1 MFLGTEVITV
11 VCVRDDDQSAVGDQF
26 CEEKRP
32 EDIIKECNTQACP
45 AR

>member
-1 MFLGTEVITV
+1 MIA
-11 VCVRDDDQSAVGDQF
+11 VCVRDDDESPVGDQF

-32 EDIIKECNTQACP
+32 MDKYKKCNLQRCP

>member
-1 MFLGTEVITV
+1 MVTA
-11 VCVRDDDQSAVGDQF
+11 VCVRVDDESPVGDQL

-32 EDIIKECNTQACP
+32 GDQYKKCNTQSCP